1 MENALLGKTPT
12 DLTAL
17 ARELGMPA
25 YRGSQL
31 AEWLYRRHAR
41 SLDEMTNLSKRDRA
55 LLGAAWEPGHTAP
68 RTRLESADGTLK
80 YAFPVGAGA
89 APQRIVEATVIP
101 DGARRTLCLSTQV
114 GCARGCAICA
124 TGTLGLHG
132 NLSAG
137 EIVNQFESLPEREE
151 ITNIVYM
158 GMGEPLDNID
168 AVLESLEVFTAERG
182 YGMSPR
188 RITVSTIGIHRSLE
202 RLLTESEAHVAVS
215 LHSPFP
221 TERAELVPAERTDP
235 VAGTLEI
242 LRRRRWDGQRRIS
255 FEYALIGG
263 RNDTTAH
270 AKAIARL
277 LAGLPAL
284 VNLIPVNPAANLGYS
299 PPEPARIDAFARRL
313 SDAGVRTT
321 VRTSRGADIEAACGL
336 LAGRS
341 TPAG

>member
-1 MENALLGKTPT
+1 
-12 DLTAL
+12 
-17 ARELGMPA
+17 
-25 YRGSQL
+25 
-31 AEWLYRRHAR
+31 
-41 SLDEMTNLSKRDRA
+41 MTNLSRRDRA
-55 LLGAAWEPGHTAP
+55 RLGAEWTPGHVAP
-68 RTRLESADGTLK
+68 ATRLQSADGTLK
-80 YAFPVGAGA
+80 YAFPVGAAGSGVGGVAGA
-89 APQRIVEATVIP
+89 DDGAGGAGAPRRIVEATVIP

-137 EIVNQFESLPEREE
+137 EIINQFESLPERDE

-168 AVLESLEVFTAERG
+168 AVIESLEVFTAERG
-182 YGMSPR
+182 YAMSPR

-202 RLLTESEAHVAVS
+202 RLLSESEAHVAVS

-221 TERAELVPAERTDP
+221 TERAELVPAERSDP
-235 VAGTLEI
+235 IGGTLEI
-242 LRRRRWDGQRRIS
+242 LRRRRWDGQRRLS

-263 RNDTTAH
+263 RNDTAAH
-270 AKAIARL
+270 AKAVARL

-284 VNLIPVNPAANLGYS
+284 VNLIPVNPAANLGFS
-299 PPEPARIDAFARRL
+299 PPEPARIDAFSRQL

-321 VRTSRGADIEAACGL
+321 VRASRGADIEAACGL

-341 TPAG
+341 SPAG